1 MYNGMI
7 VRRHGN
13 RRGDRHCVG
22 VVAALGR
29 SSSDGAAP
37 HFSFPH
43 ATRTVRVSTARRRQT
58 QASHDRTARHGP
70 GAEGQEHDTRA
81 EQTNTRRREERRGGD
96 RETREVE
103 RSG

>member
-1 MYNGMI
+1 MI

-37 HFSFPH
+37 HFSFPY
-43 ATRTVRVSTARRRQT
+43 ATRTVSKYSQAQT
-58 QASHDRTARHGP
+58 DTGTRGC

-81 EQTNTRRREERRGGD
+81 EQTNTRRRGEERRG
-96 RETREVE
+96 
-103 RSG
+103 